1 MAPNRIAPF
10 VGILI
15 VVWFFGWFIPG
26 LSCNDW
32 QERGYFDKSDCRE
45 AERDMRSDYSN

>member
-1 MAPNRIAPF
+1 MNKNGITTF
-10 VGILI
+10 VGGLI
-15 VVWFFGWFIPG
+15 AVWFFYWFLPG

-45 AERDMRSDYSN
+45 AELDMRSSSN